1 MSGIS
6 MANKESQLAMIDYLE
21 NNQIEPIISDSFPL
35 SKLADAFQH
44 QIDNKHFGKI
54 SITMQ

>member
-1 MSGIS
+1 
-6 MANKESQLAMIDYLE
+6 MANKESQIAMIDYLE
-21 NNQIEPIISDSFPL
+21 TNQIEPIISDSFSL
-35 SKLADAFQH
+35 SELADAFQH